1 VADTTTTAP
10 AEPVQETETTP
21 PSRRKGII
29 IVVLVVLAAVAGAIW
44 WHSTFSED
52 TDDAQVNGHLIQ
64 VSSRI
69 SGQVIKVNVEENQQV
84 KAGDTIAE
92 LDPRDYQVAV
102 ENAEAFL
109 ATAEANAA
117 VANVNVPLTSIN
129 TGSTLHSSDADVSA
143 ARATVQQAEQQLQ
156 GAHATVAQAQANLV
170 KADADLARYK
180 LLVEKD
186 VISKQQWDAAVA
198 ADDGAKAG
206 LANAQAAERAA
217 GEGVRAAHDH
227 EAQAQAQHK
236 AAETGPQQV
245 EVQTARAKAAKAQVQ
260 QAQAQ
265 LDQAK
270 LNLSYCKITAAED
283 GIITR
288 KSVEI
293 NQNVSS
299 GQNLLTLVSLQGL
312 WVTANFKETQL
323 RHMSAGQPVEIEVD
337 ATGKTYTGKVTQIG
351 GATGSVLSLFP
362 PENATGNYVKVVQ
375 RVPVRIDFSDLAHE
389 DPSHLLRPGLSVEP
403 KVRVKE

>member
-1 VADTTTTAP
+1 MADTTTTAP

-143 ARATVQQAEQQLQ
+143 ARATV
-156 GAHATVAQAQANLV
+156 
-170 KADADLARYK
+170 
-180 LLVEKD
+180 
-186 VISKQQWDAAVA
+186 
-198 ADDGAKAG
+198 
-206 LANAQAAERAA
+206 
-217 GEGVRAAHDH
+217 
-227 EAQAQAQHK
+227 
-236 AAETGPQQV
+236 
-245 EVQTARAKAAKAQVQ
+245 
-260 QAQAQ
+260 
-265 LDQAK
+265 
-270 LNLSYCKITAAED
+270 
-283 GIITR
+283 
-288 KSVEI
+288 
-293 NQNVSS
+293 
-299 GQNLLTLVSLQGL
+299 
-312 WVTANFKETQL
+312 
-323 RHMSAGQPVEIEVD
+323 
-337 ATGKTYTGKVTQIG
+337 
-351 GATGSVLSLFP
+351 
-362 PENATGNYVKVVQ
+362 
-375 RVPVRIDFSDLAHE
+375 
-389 DPSHLLRPGLSVEP
+389 
-403 KVRVKE
+403 